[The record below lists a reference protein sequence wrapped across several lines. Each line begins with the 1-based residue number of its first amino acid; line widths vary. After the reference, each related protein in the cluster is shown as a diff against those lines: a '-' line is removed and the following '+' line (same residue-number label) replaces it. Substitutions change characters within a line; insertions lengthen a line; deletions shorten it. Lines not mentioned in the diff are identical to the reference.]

1 MSKINKFDIRS
12 WLTAGIYALIL
23 VVIMPFA
30 IWKGCSDER
39 NIEQRG
45 RKTKA
50 HIINIKGL
58 KGNSLE
64 VEYTIENK
72 KFLKTISVPSNH
84 NKNVGED
91 IFIIYDT
98 LDFENIEYYEK

>member
-1 MSKINKFDIRS
+1 MLKRIKFDIRS
-12 WLTAGIYALIL
+12 WLSAGIYVLIL
-23 VVIMPFA
+23 LVIMPYA

-39 NIEQRG
+39 KIEQRG
-45 RKTKA
+45 KKIKA
-50 HIINIKGL
+50 RIINIKGL

-64 VEYTIENK
+64 IQYTIENK

-98 LDFENIEYYEK
+98 LEFKNIKYYED